1 MQAWQQTFGEL
12 KDQYVRRSSERLG
25 KIFEMVSL
33 LNQRPSDMDLVTQL
47 SRQFHW
53 LAGSGSMYGYPE
65 VSAMGIEG
73 EDYCNALIRDKS
85 SNPKADVERI
95 KTLLN
100 KLSAQFRTAGEA
112 GPETVTLPQNK
123 TDKNRADHPDVL
135 IIDEDINDL
144 ASLTRLLGDEGLE
157 VRSSRTMAGA
167 LAELK
172 QRMPHGIVIE
182 IPLPD
187 GDAYDLVEQV
197 RQMDGGDNLAI
208 VIVSKQTGFLDR
220 VRSVHCGADA
230 HFEKPVDMKAMIRRL
245 RYLLDKQ
252 KQAPARILSVEDDP
266 DQAAFIRAFLE
277 SAGYQ
282 VRTCTDPKNFDSY
295 LSAFN
300 PDLVLLDVMLPGMT
314 GYELSRYLR
323 QDERH
328 ATLPVI
334 FLTTQGNIE
343 ARIEAARAGGD
354 DHLVKPVPPALLLS
368 SVAARLERSR
378 FLKTLLHRDGLTYT
392 LNHAS
397 FMEQGQ
403 LMIAQHKRHA
413 GYTAMIIVD
422 LDYFRS
428 INERHGYP
436 GGDKV
441 LVAMSLLLRK
451 RLRQSDI
458 IGRYGGDEFGI
469 IAEGLDEQE
478 ALTLASRLLA
488 DFAATAHS
496 TQLHAGFYATASAGI
511 AILDSKTMDLE
522 KWMAA
527 AHKALHEAKQAG
539 RNCAIAIK
547 DGQLT
552 ALDQNP
558 IGNKVV

>member
-33 LNQRPSDMDLVTQL
+33 LAQRPTDMDLVTQL

-53 LAGSGSMYGYPE
+53 LAGSGSMYGYPA
-65 VSAMGIEG
+65 VSQLGTEG
-73 EDYCNALIRDKS
+73 EEYCNALLRDKVS
-85 SNPKADVERI
+85 APRADVEKI
-95 KTLLN
+95 KDILN
-100 KLSAQFRTAGEA
+100 RLSTQFRATSD
-112 GPETVTLPQNK
+112 GPDTTTLPAKGRNERSA
-123 TDKNRADHPDVL
+123 TDQPEVL

-144 ASLTRLLGDEGLE
+144 ASLSRLIDEEGLK

-167 LAELK
+167 IAEMK
-172 QRMPHGIVIE
+172 AAMPQGLIIE

-187 GDAYDLVEQV
+187 GDAYELVENV
-197 RQMDGGDNLAI
+197 RQLEGGEHLAI
-208 VIVSKQTGFLDR
+208 IIVSKQTGFLDK
-220 VRSVHCGADA
+220 VRSIHCGADA
-230 HFEKPVDMKAMIRRL
+230 HFEKPVDMKAMLRRL

-252 KQAPARILSVEDDP
+252 RLMAPRILSVEDDP

-314 GYELSRYLR
+314 GYELARYLR

-343 ARIEAARAGGD
+343 ARIEAARSGGD

-368 SVAARLERSR
+368 TVAARLERSR
-378 FLKTLLHRDGLTYT
+378 FLKTLLHRDGLTNM
-392 LNHAS
+392 LNHSS
-397 FMEQGQ
+397 FMEQAQ
-403 LMIAQHKRHA
+403 MVIAQHKRHA
-413 GYTAMIIVD
+413 GYTALIIVD
-422 LDYFRS
+422 VDYFRS

-441 LVAMSLLLRK
+441 LVALSLLLRK

-458 IGRYGGDEFGI
+458 IGRYGGDEFGV
-469 IAEGLDEQE
+469 IAEGIDEQE
-478 ALTLASRLLA
+478 ALALASRLLA

-496 TQLHAGFYATASAGI
+496 TQLHAGFYATSSAGI
-511 AILDSKTMDLE
+511 SILDSKSMDLD
-522 KWMAA
+522 KWIKSAY
-527 AHKALHEAKQAG
+527 KALAAAKQAG
-539 RNCAIAIK
+539 RNCAMASK
-547 DGQLT
+547 DGQFTSLGQKT
-552 ALDQNP
+552 
-558 IGNKVV
+558 

>member
-65 VSAMGIEG
+65 VSTMGIEG

-85 SNPKADVERI
+85 SSPKADVERI

-112 GPETVTLPQNK
+112 GPETVSLPQNR
-123 TDKNRADHPDVL
+123 TDKNRVDHPDVL
-135 IIDEDINDL
+135 IIDEDVHDL
-144 ASLTRLLGDEGLE
+144 ASLTRLLVDEGLE

-172 QRMPHGIVIE
+172 QRMPLGIVIE

-187 GDAYDLVEQV
+187 GDAYELVEQV
-197 RQMDGGDNLAI
+197 RQMDGGDSIAI

-282 VRTCTDPKNFDSY
+282 VRTCTDPKNFDSF

-300 PDLVLLDVMLPGMT
+300 PDLVLLDVLLPGMT

-403 LMIAQHKRHA
+403 LVIAQHKRHA

-511 AILDSKTMDLE
+511 AILDSKMMDLE
-522 KWMAA
+522 KWLAA

-547 DGQLT
+547 DGQLF
-552 ALDQNP
+552 ALNQSSS
-558 IGNKVV
+558 GNKIV